1 MRLLVTG
8 GLGFIGSNFIRL
20 VLAERPDWHVVNCDA
35 VTYAG
40 NPANLSDIQDSPKY
54 AFVRGD
60 IADERAVMDLFET
73 NGSFDMVVNF
83 AAETHVD
90 RSLHQSAVFLR
101 TNVAGTEVLLRAST
115 EGKAGRFLQIS
126 TDEVY
131 GSTPE
136 GTRFTETHP
145 LEPSSPYSASK
156 AGADLTVLA
165 FGRSFGLPVVVTR
178 SSNNYGPYQ
187 YPEKLLP
194 LFITNLMAGKQV
206 PVYGD
211 GLQVRNWLYVED
223 NCRAVLAVLEN
234 GEDGAVYNVG
244 SENEVT
250 NLDMTKTLITAMGK
264 GEDSIMY
271 VTDRPGHDR
280 RYALDSSKLT
290 NELGWRPTVS
300 LEEGMQRTVE
310 WYIANRSWWEPL
322 KQKSYEPWKRW

>member
-1 MRLLVTG
+1 MNLLVTG

-20 VLAERPDWHVVNCDA
+20 VLEERPDWGIVNYDA

-40 NPANLSDIQDSPKY
+40 NPANLSDVEDSPKY
-54 AFVRGD
+54 TFVRGD
-60 IADERAVMDLFET
+60 IADDKAVADLFGK
-73 NGSFDMVVNF
+73 NGPFDMVVNF

-90 RSLHQSAVFLR
+90 RSLHQSAVFVR
-101 TNVAGTEVLLRAST
+101 TNVVGTEVLLRASM
-115 EGKAGRFLQIS
+115 EGKVGRFLQIS

-136 GTRFTETHP
+136 GKRFTEADP

-165 FGRSFGLPVVVTR
+165 FGHSFGLPVVITR

-194 LFITNLMAGKQV
+194 LFITNLMAGTQV

-223 NCRAVLAVLEN
+223 NCRGVLAVLEK
-234 GEDGAVYNVG
+234 GADGQVYNVG
-244 SENEVT
+244 SENEVA
-250 NLDMTKTLITAMGK
+250 NLDMTKALIAAMGK
-264 GEDSIMY
+264 GEDAITY

-290 NELGWRPTVS
+290 GELGWKPAVS
-300 LEEGMQRTVE
+300 LEEGMKRTVE
-310 WYIANRSWWEPL
+310 WYTANRSWWEPL
-322 KQKSYEPWKRW
+322 KQKSYEPWKSW

>member
-1 MRLLVTG
+1 MNLLVTG
-8 GLGFIGSNFIRL
+8 GLGFIGSNFVRL
-20 VLAERPDWHVVNCDA
+20 VLTERPDWNVVNYDV

-40 NPANLSDIQDSPKY
+40 NPANLADIQDSPKY
-54 AFVRGD
+54 SFVKGD
-60 IADERAVMDLFET
+60 IADEKAVVDLFAT
-73 NGSFDMVVNF
+73 HGPFDTVVNF

-101 TNVAGTEVLLRAST
+101 TNVAGTEVLLRTSM
-115 EGKAGRFLQIS
+115 EGKVGRFLQIS

-136 GTRFTETHP
+136 GRRFTETDP

-165 FGRSFGLPVVVTR
+165 FGRSFGLPVVITR

-194 LFITNLMAGKQV
+194 LFITNLMAGRQV

-223 NCRAVLAVLEN
+223 NCRGVLAVLEN
-234 GEDGAVYNVG
+234 GADGQVYNVG
-244 SENEVT
+244 SENEAT
-250 NLDMTKTLITAMGK
+250 NLDMTKVLIAAMGK
-264 GEDSIMY
+264 GEDAIMY
-271 VTDRPGHDR
+271 VKDRPGHDR

-290 NELGWRPTVS
+290 GELGWKPAVS
-300 LEEGMQRTVE
+300 LEEGVKRTVE
-310 WYIANRSWWEPL
+310 WYTANRSWWEPL
-322 KQKSYEPWKRW
+322 RQKSYEPWKRW